1 MIYHRKWFPFDS
13 KTVQEEVPPT
23 SGVYILFSR
32 QECAY
37 IGASQ
42 DLKAELASLVKG
54 DHKPCLTEHPP
65 DEFQFEVAL
74 GDDRN
79 SRRVELIQELNPSCK
94 D

>member
-1 MIYHRKWFPFDS
+1 MIYHREWFPFDS

-23 SGVYILFSR
+23 SGVYILFSH

-37 IGASQ
+37 IGASPE
-42 DLKAELASLVKG
+42 LKAELSRLVQG
-54 DHKPCLTEHPP
+54 IENPCLKEHAP

-74 GDDRN
+74 GDDR
-79 SRRVELIQELNPSCK
+79 SERRDELIGELNPVCR